1 MRSSSARAVRDGH
14 ARRTV
19 PDVTPSTPSTAHPL
33 AARTT
38 RAPNR
43 PRPVRAVVAAALA
56 AVTALAL
63 VGCSEDSS
71 VAAPSPTA
79 TDRAWDH
86 APGER
91 IVVIGDSVSGGHG
104 LTPEQAWPALLARTE
119 RWQLTNLSC
128 DGAGVVA
135 EGDADECAS
144 AYPGLVRRAVDL
156 RPRVVFVQA
165 SSNDLGEDDAEVTSA
180 TDQLVALVHRDL
192 PRARVVGLSAVWNE
206 QAPPAQLA
214 TISAALHRAVRK
226 DGGTYVDI
234 GQPLSGHADWMQSDD
249 VHPTARGQR
258 ALEAGVIEAFSRDH
272 LRF

>member
-1 MRSSSARAVRDGH
+1 M
-14 ARRTV
+14 
-19 PDVTPSTPSTAHPL
+19 TPSTPK
-33 AARTT
+33 AADPRADHGTTTSRRTR
-38 RAPNR
+38 RA
-43 PRPVRAVVAAALA
+43 RAVLATALA
-56 AVTALAL
+56 AATAFAL
-63 VGCSEDSS
+63 VACSEDSS
-71 VAAPSPTA
+71 VAAAPSPTA
-79 TDRAWDH
+79 TDRAWNH

-128 DGAGVVA
+128 DGAGVIA

-144 AYPGLVRRAVDL
+144 AYPGLVKRAVDL

-165 SSNDLGEDDAEVTSA
+165 SSNDLGEDDAQVKSA

-192 PRARVVGLSAVWNE
+192 PAARVIGLSAVWNE
-206 QAPPAQLA
+206 QAPPAQLT
-214 TISAALHRAVRK
+214 TISHALRRAIRR

-234 GQPLSGHADWMQSDD
+234 GQPLAGHAEWMQSDD

-258 ALEAGVIEAFSRDH
+258 ALEAGVIDAFARDH

>member
-1 MRSSSARAVRDGH
+1 MVR
-14 ARRTV
+14 RRTV
-19 PDVTPSTPSTAHPL
+19 PVVTP
-33 AARTT
+33 TT
-38 RAPNR
+38 RPSPRTHAVGGAPAVLR
-43 PRPVRAVVAAALA
+43 RHRGRAVLATALAALA
-56 AVTALAL
+56 ALAL

-71 VAAPSPTA
+71 LAATPSPST
-79 TDRAWDH
+79 TGRAWDH

-104 LTPEQAWPALLARTE
+104 LTPEQSWPALLARTE

-135 EGDADECAS
+135 TGNQDECAS
-144 AYPGLVRRAVDL
+144 AYPGLVKRAVDL

-165 SSNDLGEDDAEVTSA
+165 SSNDLGEDDAQVTSA

-192 PRARVVGLSAVWNE
+192 PGARVVGLSAVWNE
-206 QAPPAQLA
+206 QDPPTQLA
-214 TISAALHRAVRK
+214 TISHALQRAIRR

-234 GQPLSGHADWMQSDD
+234 GQPLAGHPEWMQSDD

-258 ALEAGVIEAFSRDH
+258 ALEAGVIDAFARDH

>member
-1 MRSSSARAVRDGH
+1 MAG
-14 ARRTV
+14 RRTV
-19 PDVTPSTPSTAHPL
+19 PDVTP
-33 AARTT
+33 TT
-38 RAPNR
+38 RPSPLTPAGDGSPAPRRR
-43 PRPVRAVVAAALA
+43 PRGRAVVATALA
-56 AVTALAL
+56 ALTALAL

-71 VAAPSPTA
+71 VAAAPSPSVTG
-79 TDRAWDH
+79 RAWDH

-135 EGDADECAS
+135 EGDQDECAS
-144 AYPGLVRRAVDL
+144 AYPGLVKRAVDL

-165 SSNDLGEDDAEVTSA
+165 SSNDLGEDDAQVTSA

-192 PRARVVGLSAVWNE
+192 PEARVVGLSAVWNE

-214 TISAALHRAVRK
+214 TISHALHRAVRR
-226 DGGTYVDI
+226 DGGTYVDV
-234 GQPLSGHADWMQSDD
+234 GQPLSGHPEWMQSDD

-258 ALEAGVIEAFSRDH
+258 ALEAGVIAAFARDH
-272 LRF
+272 VRF

>member
-1 MRSSSARAVRDGH
+1 MVR
-14 ARRTV
+14 RRTV
-19 PDVTPSTPSTAHPL
+19 PVVTP
-33 AARTT
+33 TT
-38 RAPNR
+38 RPSPRTHAVGGAP
-43 PRPVRAVVAAALA
+43 AVLRRHRGRAALA
-56 AVTALAL
+56 TALAALAALAL

-71 VAAPSPTA
+71 LAATPSPST
-79 TDRAWDH
+79 TGRAWDH

-104 LTPEQAWPALLARTE
+104 LTPEQSWPALLARTE

-135 EGDADECAS
+135 TGNQDECAS
-144 AYPGLVRRAVDL
+144 AYPGLVKRAVDL

-165 SSNDLGEDDAEVTSA
+165 SSNDLGEDDAQVTSA

-192 PRARVVGLSAVWNE
+192 PGARVVGLSAVWNE
-206 QAPPAQLA
+206 QDPPTQLA
-214 TISAALHRAVRK
+214 TISHALQRAIRR

-234 GQPLSGHADWMQSDD
+234 GQPLAGHPEWMQSDD

-258 ALEAGVIEAFSRDH
+258 ALEAGVIDAFARDH

>member
-1 MRSSSARAVRDGH
+1 
-14 ARRTV
+14 
-19 PDVTPSTPSTAHPL
+19 VTPTPQPFAAPRPARGATATRRRDP
-33 AARTT
+33 AARGTT
-38 RAPNR
+38 RTHR
-43 PRPVRAVVAAALA
+43 VRVVLA
-56 AVTALAL
+56 AVLAAVSACAL

-71 VAAPSPTA
+71 VAAPSPSPTG
-79 TDRAWDH
+79 RAWDH

-135 EGDADECAS
+135 SGDADQCAT
-144 AYPGLVRRAVDL
+144 AYPGLVERAVDL

-165 SSNDLGEDDAEVTSA
+165 SSNDLGEDDAQVTSA
-180 TDQLVALVHRDL
+180 TGRLVSLVHREL
-192 PRARVVGLSAVWNE
+192 PAARVVGLSAVWNE
-206 QAPPAQLA
+206 QDPPAQLT
-214 TISAALHRAVRK
+214 TISHALRQAIRR
-226 DGGTYVDI
+226 DGGSYVDL
-234 GQPLSGHADWMQSDD
+234 GQPLAGHPEWMQADD

-258 ALEAGVIEAFSRDH
+258 ALEAGVIDAFARDR